1 MLRRILVPLDP
12 SPYTD
17 AALEYGC
24 LIAKQHDAAITGLT
38 VLDVWG
44 VEDAMS
50 PTLYP
55 GLYHAVRRLEY
66 QAKNTRA
73 HTEELL
79 HKFEQKCKQ
88 QGVVYRQCSYQGIP
102 SKHILG
108 ESIFH
113 DLVVIGFHTDF
124 DFGADPGSDRSLAK
138 ILDHS
143 VTPILAV
150 PDTCRWREKT
160 IKTLIAF
167 NGSLPAARAL
177 QRFAQLAGDGDYEI
191 ILLMSDKDDNIANFY
206 LSRAEAY
213 LHAHT
218 IENVKTVWT
227 PQDIVRSMESG
238 YIDWADLVV
247 AGAHSKKGLVDFMV
261 GSVVKY
267 LIREAKK
274 PIFLGQ

>member
-1 MLRRILVPLDP
+1 MLRRILIPLDP
-12 SPYTD
+12 SPYTN

-24 LIAKQHDAAITGLT
+24 LIAKQHDAAVTGLA
-38 VLDVWG
+38 VLDAWG

-55 GLYHAVRRLEY
+55 GLYHAVRRLEH
-66 QAKNTRA
+66 QAKDIRV
-73 HTEELL
+73 HMQELL

-88 QGVVYRQCSYQGIP
+88 QGIAYRQCSYQGIP
-102 SKHILG
+102 SKHILS

-113 DLVVIGFHTDF
+113 DLVVIGFQTDF
-124 DFGADPGSDRSLAK
+124 DFGADPGSGRSLAK

-143 VTPILAV
+143 VTPILAI
-150 PDTCRWREKT
+150 PDTFRWRNKT

-177 QRFAQLAGDGDYEI
+177 QRFVQLAKGSDHEI

-206 LSRAEAY
+206 LCRAEAY
-213 LHAHT
+213 LHAHA

-227 PQDIVRSMESG
+227 PQHVVRSIESG
-238 YIDWADLVV
+238 YMDWADLIV
-247 AGAHSKKGLVDFMV
+247 AGTHSKKGLVDFMV